1 MNIKGY
7 HLSLSTPFSYLPV
20 HVFFFN
26 SLFFYKKKMSADH
39 GLLQDLSQTKLPK
52 LKIQSSYQTGNENTN
67 PDDSS
72 SSSKE
77 CCVTPTSKEH
87 KIPAVLSC
95 PGAPKKPRKTYVS
108 CKRKLLSK
116 FQFFDIINREE
127 VDAFFN
133 TGFDHSISKR
143 RCSPT

>member
-1 MNIKGY
+1 MRKSGWSTEDRIV
-7 HLSLSTPFSYLPV
+7 TPFVSDV
-20 HVFFFN
+20 N
-26 SLFFYKKKMSADH
+26 H

-52 LKIQSSYQTGNENTN
+52 LKIQSSNQTGNENTN

-143 RCSPT
+143 RCPPT